1 MPTPPPL
8 PPPLPPPSPPPS
20 QSADAPAAGSA
31 APSTPPV
38 RPWRGGLREYFD
50 LPYSRWWPLVAGVAS
65 GIALRLVFMGDPGQ
79 VLNAMSGAFIY
90 LAPVLV
96 GAVTVYVAERR
107 ERHSWGYYFLASF
120 AANLLFILGTLL
132 IMVEGLICAILIF
145 PLFATLGGLG
155 GMLMGAVCRITRW
168 PKQTLYSFSVLPLLL
183 GLLEPQVPLP
193 DRIGRVERSVL
204 VQASPE
210 QVWAQVWNV
219 RDIRPRELDSAWMYR
234 IGVPLP
240 RSGLTR
246 TRADGALVRGI
257 TMGKGI
263 RFDQVVAELEPG
275 RHVRWTYDFGP
286 DAFPPRA
293 LDDHVRI
300 GGQYFDLRGTS
311 YSLAPEGDATRLT
324 VRMEYRVS
332 TRFNWY
338 AQPLA
343 QWLMGDFGDR
353 VLHLYRA
360 RSEATVAP
368 SPQAASHDHRT
379 ADLVLAAA
387 TP

>member
-1 MPTPPPL
+1 MPL
-8 PPPLPPPSPPPS
+8 PPPPTPPSVPDAKPPF
-20 QSADAPAAGSA
+20 
-31 APSTPPV
+31 

-50 LPYSRWWPLVAGVAS
+50 LPYSRWWPLICGIAS
-65 GIALRLVFMGDPGQ
+65 GIALRLIFMGDPGD
-79 VLNAMSGAFIY
+79 VLSAMSGAFIY

-96 GAVTVYVAERR
+96 GAVTVYAAERR

-132 IMVEGLICAILIF
+132 ILVEGFICAILIF

-155 GMLMGAVCRITRW
+155 GMLMGAVCRITRR
-168 PKQTLYSFSVLPLLL
+168 PRHTLYSMAILPLVL
-183 GLLEPQVPLP
+183 GLLEPGLALP
-193 DRIGRVERSVL
+193 DRIGQVERSVL
-204 VQASPE
+204 VQARPE
-210 QVWAQVWNV
+210 QVWAQLWNV
-219 RDIRPRELDSAWMYR
+219 HDIQPRELDRAWMYR

-246 TRADGALVRGI
+246 SRAGGRLVREI

-263 RFDQVVAELEPG
+263 RFDQVVSELEPG

-300 GGQYFDLRGTS
+300 GGQYFDLRGTA
-311 YSLAPEGDATRLT
+311 YRLAREGDATRLT

-338 AQPLA
+338 AEPLA
-343 QWLMGDFGDR
+343 QWLMGDFEER
-353 VLHLYRA
+353 VLQFYRR
-360 RSEATVAP
+360 RSEAAVASSRHARGEDRHNAGAWRAP
-368 SPQAASHDHRT
+368 DRR
-379 ADLVLAAA
+379 
-387 TP
+387 